1 MSGKWE
7 VLDVKS
13 SGAKWWAVQVQT
25 PTGRIATRHMAK
37 EYYRDE
43 LAVFMRYAKL
53 NDWEAE
59 GVATTM
65 KEWLDGD

>member
-7 VLDVKS
+7 VLDVKP
-13 SGAKWWAVQVQT
+13 SGVNWWSVKVKT
-25 PTGRIATRHMAK
+25 PSGVVSTRHVPK

-53 NDWEAE
+53 NDWDEE
-59 GVATTM
+59 NVVTSM
-65 KEWLDGD
+65 KEWLDG